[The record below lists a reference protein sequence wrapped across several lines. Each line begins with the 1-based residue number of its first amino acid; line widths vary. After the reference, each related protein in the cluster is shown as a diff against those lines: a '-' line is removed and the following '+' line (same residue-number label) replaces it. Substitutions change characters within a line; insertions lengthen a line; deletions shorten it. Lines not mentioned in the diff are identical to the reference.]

1 MSDHIIGVDLGGT
14 NVRSALVQGETII
27 KTFESQISSK
37 GSEKEVIDEIISCI
51 ENVFNQ
57 DAKSIGI
64 GVPGIVNTQQG
75 IVYDVQNIPSWKKV
89 YLKDIMEKHFNIPVY
104 INNDAN
110 CFAVGE
116 SIYGHGKGYNHVV
129 GLILGTG
136 VAAGMVLN
144 GKIYE
149 GRNCGA
155 GEFGMLPYLDNNY
168 EFYCSG
174 NYFKHF
180 HQITGD
186 YAYLEAEKGN
196 TKMNDIFSDYG
207 KHLSM
212 VIKAVLLTIDPEI
225 IVLGGSVSKSFHLFR
240 ESLMNNLLDFSYR
253 PVIENI
259 IIKPSSGENKALL
272 GAAGLGLNRFLN
284 LDSIPN

>member
-14 NVRSALVQGETII
+14 NVRSALVYGE
-27 KTFESQISSK
+27 KVSKVFEGQISSK
-37 GSEKEVIDEIISCI
+37 GTEKQVIDEIITCI
-51 ENVFNQ
+51 ENVFHQ
-57 DAKSIGI
+57 DSKSIGI

-75 IVYDVQNIPSWKKV
+75 IVYDVQNIPSWKEV
-89 YLKDIMEKHFNIPVY
+89 HLKDILEKHFNIPVF

-110 CFAVGE
+110 CFAIGE

-144 GKIYE
+144 GKVYE
-149 GRNCGA
+149 GRNCGS
-155 GEFGMLPYLDNNY
+155 GEFGMLPYLDHNY

-186 YAYLEAEKGN
+186 NAFMEAQKGN
-196 TKMNDIFSDYG
+196 AEMMEIFADYG

-225 IVLGGSVSKSFHLFR
+225 IVLGGSVSKSFHLFKD
-240 ESLMNNLLDFSYR
+240 SLMNNLLDFPYR

-259 IIKPSSGENKALL
+259 IIKSSSGENKALL
-272 GAAGLGLNRFLN
+272 GAAGLGKQRF
-284 LDSIPN
+284 

>member
-14 NVRSALVQGETII
+14 NVRSALVNGEKISKI
-27 KTFESQISSK
+27 FEGQISSK
-37 GSEKEVIDEIISCI
+37 GAEKEVIDEIITCI
-51 ENVFNQ
+51 ENVFHP

-75 IVYDVQNIPSWKKV
+75 IVYDVQNIPSWKEV
-89 YLKDIMEKHFNIPVY
+89 HLKDILEKHFNIPVF

-110 CFAVGE
+110 CFAIGE
-116 SIYGHGKGYNHVV
+116 SIYGHGKGYSHVV

-144 GKIYE
+144 GKVYE

-155 GEFGMLPYLDNNY
+155 GEFGMLPYLDHNY

-174 NYFKHF
+174 NYFKYF

-186 YAYLEAEKGN
+186 YAFMEAQKGN
-196 TKMNDIFSDYG
+196 PEMIEIFADYG

-225 IVLGGSVSKSFHLFR
+225 IVLGGSVSKSFHLFK
-240 ESLMNNLLDFSYR
+240 ESLMNNLLDFPYR

-259 IIKPSSGENKALL
+259 IIKSSSGENKALL
-272 GAAGLGLNRFLN
+272 GAAGLGKQR
-284 LDSIPN
+284 P